1 MTGKAPITISDLHVA
16 ALRTFLVEGTEVWLK
31 QHENLL
37 KDETDFG
44 YSLLLYAAFTKAA
57 ERKFSPLYSV
67 PQLIRYVADHR
78 LSLEEHAD
86 ELNPRVAEKLLRF
99 ALGDEGLNER
109 PPFGMDPVSV
119 ARAEMYLLMALVQEA
134 KLTDAE
140 LEEFIKDSAV
150 LANEWAAADQEQA

>member
-1 MTGKAPITISDLHVA
+1 MTDNAPITISDQHVA
-16 ALRTFLVEGTEVWLK
+16 ALRTFLVEGSEVWLK
-31 QHENLL
+31 RHENLL

-57 ERKFSPLYSV
+57 EKRFSPVYSV
-67 PQLIRYVADHR
+67 PQLIQYVADHR

-99 ALGDEGLNER
+99 ALGDESLSER

-119 ARAEMYLLMALVQEA
+119 ARAEMYLLMALIEEA
-134 KLTDAE
+134 KLNDAE
-140 LEEFIKDSAV
+140 LEKFIKDSSI
-150 LANEWAAADQEQA
+150 LANEWAAADQEQV